1 MDDHGLLPRLDI
13 FKAMAQVLAEQ
24 NAEKMGYFGRTKL
37 GKTWLQSFPNRTP
50 RFPQSLN
57 LIWTV
62 NVHWHVALDTL
73 QLSTIL
79 VS

>member
-1 MDDHGLLPRLDI
+1 MQDHGLLPRLDI

-24 NAEKMGYFGRTKL
+24 NAEKMGYFGRTK
-37 GKTWLQSFPNRTP
+37 TWLQSFLNRTP

-62 NVHWHVALDTL
+62 NVHWQVALDTL